1 MPESDL
7 KLLLDASL
15 AAGEIAKKFFRSDP
29 EVWDKGD
36 NQGPVTE
43 ADLAIDKML
52 THELLAARPDY
63 GWLSEETE
71 DNNARLNHDRVFI
84 IDPIDGTRAFIN
96 GEQSF
101 SHSLAIAEK
110 GKIIAAVV
118 HLPIREQT
126 YAASIGGGATCN
138 GRPITP
144 SDTKGIS
151 GAKILTTKPS
161 LREEHWPRGVPDME
175 RHFRPSL
182 AYRLCL
188 AADGRFD
195 GMLTLRDAWEWDV
208 AAGDLIVCEAGGIA
222 SDRHGVAGVYNN
234 PTPLLAGMI
243 AASKPVHTDIMHAL
257 KPR

>member
-1 MPESDL
+1 MPARDL
-7 KLLLDASL
+7 DLLQDAAL
-15 AAGEIAKKFFRSDP
+15 AAGEIAKKYFRANP
-29 EVWDKGD
+29 EIWDKTD

-52 THELLAARPDY
+52 HHELLAARPDY

-71 DNNARLNHDRVFI
+71 DNPDRLNHERVFI

-110 GKIIAAVV
+110 GKIIAAIV
-118 HLPIREQT
+118 HLPIRKQT
-126 YAASIGGGATCN
+126 YAASLGGGATCN
-138 GRPITP
+138 GKPISP
-144 SDTKGIS
+144 SKTAGIS
-151 GAKILTTKPS
+151 AAKILTTKPN
-161 LREEHWPRGVPDME
+161 LREEFWPGGVPDLE

-195 GMLTLRDAWEWDV
+195 GMLTLRDAWEWDI
-208 AAGDLIVCEAGGIA
+208 AAGDLIVSEAGGMI
-222 SDRHGVAGVYNN
+222 SDRLGKAPIYNN
-234 PTPLLAGMI
+234 ATPLLKGII
-243 AASKPVHTDIMHAL
+243 AAPKPVHADIMRAL

>member
-1 MPESDL
+1 MPVPDL
-7 KLLLDASL
+7 DLLFDAAM
-15 AAGEIAKKFFRSDP
+15 AAGDIAKKYFRSNP
-29 EVWDKGD
+29 EVWDKSD

-43 ADLAIDKML
+43 ADLAIDRML
-52 THELLAARPDY
+52 RHELLAARPDY

-71 DNNARLNHDRVFI
+71 DNPDRLNHPHVFI

-101 SHSLAIAEK
+101 SHSLAIAK
-110 GKIIAAVV
+110 HGKIIAAVV

-126 YAASIGGGATCN
+126 YAAGLDGGATCN
-138 GRPITP
+138 GKPISP
-144 SDTKGIS
+144 GNAAAIS
-151 GAKILTTKPS
+151 GAKILTTKAN
-161 LREEHWPRGVPDME
+161 LREELWPGGVPDLE

-195 GMLTLRDAWEWDV
+195 GMITLRDAWEWDI
-208 AAGDLIVCEAGGIA
+208 AAGDLILSEAGGMVT
-222 SDRHGVAGVYNN
+222 DKQGQLPVYNN
-234 PTPLLAGMI
+234 PTPLLDGII